1 MTATQTLG
9 LTASGRRAVTFTA
22 FAVGSVSHFT
32 FLITI
37 LYAEDNQYR
46 RGIRSIG
53 SRVRQSRTIVVAYCP
68 CPAQAHLIDLRLPKE
83 KNHET

>member
-46 RGIRSIG
+46 RGIREH
-53 SRVRQSRTIVVAYCP
+53 RQPCSPVSDYCRCLLSLP
-68 CPAQAHLIDLRLPKE
+68 GTSSPDRLAITQGEEP
-83 KNHET
+83 